1 MRKKG
6 FFASHS
12 KSSAA
17 LVSLG
22 IHAILLVVAA
32 PELEA
37 VLHTKSIM
45 DNQTLCQQIT
55 QTINN
60 VSITNCSKITVN
72 QHINPSARNYNLKE
86 KSAWKAEVFLVR

>member
-1 MRKKG
+1 
-6 FFASHS
+6 
-12 KSSAA
+12 
-17 LVSLG
+17 
-22 IHAILLVVAA
+22 
-32 PELEA
+32 
-37 VLHTKSIM
+37 M

-86 KSAWKAEVFLVR
+86 KSAWKDEVCLARCVFTSDSSLLLSIKCIEFFL